1 MNQLMMLFYSMLE
14 TLSISDSNPIMEILF
29 ALMYLVVGVPILV
42 AVLVIRVVLIL
53 LGWDP
58 VPVPWI

>member
-1 MNQLMMLFYSMLE
+1 MLE